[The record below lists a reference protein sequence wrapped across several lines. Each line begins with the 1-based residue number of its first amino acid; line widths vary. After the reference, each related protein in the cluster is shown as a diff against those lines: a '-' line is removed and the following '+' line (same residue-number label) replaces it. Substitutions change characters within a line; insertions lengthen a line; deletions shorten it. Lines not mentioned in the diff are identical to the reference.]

1 MAAKKKGLGRGLDA
15 LLGSANIPQKEVSTD
30 ASKAVTVSRED
41 VDGELRHLPI
51 EFLQRGRYQPRR
63 DMDPQ
68 ALEDLASSIKAQGI
82 MQPIVVRPL
91 AGPNQYEIIAGE
103 RRWRAS
109 QLAGLDKVPC
119 VIRAVSDEAAIAMAL
134 IENIQRED
142 LNPIEEAAALQRF
155 QDEFE
160 LTHQQVAEAVGK
172 SRTTV
177 TNLLRLMSL
186 SAEAKKLVE
195 HGDLEMGH
203 ARAILTLDSGKQ
215 TEAARAIVA
224 KGLSVRQTEALVRR
238 LQQEQMDVPDTKID
252 PDIKLLQDNLSDK
265 LGAPVMI
272 QHSAK
277 GKGKLVIRYSSL
289 DELDGILDHIK

>member
-1 MAAKKKGLGRGLDA
+1 
-15 LLGSANIPQKEVSTD
+15 
-30 ASKAVTVSRED
+30 VTVSRED
-41 VDGELRHLPI
+41 VDGELKHLPI

-68 ALEDLASSIKAQGI
+68 ALEDLASSIKAQGV

-91 AGPNQYEIIAGE
+91 EGANQYEIIAGE

-109 QLAGLDKVPC
+109 QLAGLAEVPC
-119 VIRAVSDEAAIAMAL
+119 VVRSVSDEAAIAMAL

-142 LNPIEEAAALQRF
+142 LNPIEEASALQRF
-155 QDEFE
+155 QDEFQ
-160 LTHQQVAEAVGK
+160 LTHQQVADAVGK

-186 SAEAKKLVE
+186 APDARKLVE

-203 ARAILTLDSGKQ
+203 ARALLALAGDRQ
-215 TEAARAIVA
+215 NEAARTVVA

-238 LQQEQMDVPDTKID
+238 LQQQQSADQETKID
-252 PDIKLLQDNLSDK
+252 PDIKLLQDDLADR

-272 QHSAK
+272 QHSAR

-289 DELDGILDHIK
+289 DELDGILAHIK

>member
-30 ASKAVTVSRED
+30 ASKPVTVSKED

-68 ALEDLASSIKAQGI
+68 ALEDLSNSIKAQGV

-91 AGPNQYEIIAGE
+91 AGANQYEIIAGE

-119 VIRAVSDEAAIAMAL
+119 VIRAVTDEAAIAMAL

-186 SAEAKKLVE
+186 SPEARKLVE

-203 ARAILTLDSGKQ
+203 ARAILTLDSAKQ
-215 TEAARAIVA
+215 TESGRTIVA

-238 LQQEQMDVPDTKID
+238 LQQEKIATGDTKID

-277 GKGKLVIRYSSL
+277 GKGKLVIRYGSL

>member
-30 ASKAVTVSRED
+30 ASKPVTITRED
-41 VDGELRHLPI
+41 VDGELKHLPI

-68 ALEDLASSIKAQGI
+68 ALEDLANSIKAQGV
-82 MQPIVVRPL
+82 MQPIVVRPI

-119 VIRAVSDEAAIAMAL
+119 VIRSVTDEAAIAMAL

-238 LQQEQMDVPDTKID
+238 LQQEKIATGDTKID

-272 QHSAK
+272 HHSAK
-277 GKGKLVIRYSSL
+277 GKGKLVIRYGSL